1 VPARRRRV
9 GEGQSSGSTRG
20 GSLTDVVLAA
30 RNWSRGESRSWNVTR
45 SWSTTSSRA
54 QGTNW
59 SDATSLQRVYEYTV
73 EPRTLQDLPDYAMLL
88 VESSAGGPVL
98 RARTDRRR
106 SPSSRGTWKTKV
118 AGRNKRPARWR
129 NCWPRAPGS

>member
-1 VPARRRRV
+1 M
-9 GEGQSSGSTRG
+9 
-20 GSLTDVVLAA
+20 
-30 RNWSRGESRSWNVTR
+30 TR

-98 RARTDRRR
+98 RAVECNPDIITLPRMSMDPLPDLGPPHPQPTAAI
-106 SPSSRGTWKTKV
+106 PTQPPGQPWPAAPLPGATTGFALPQQPTPPGQTPAAPPWGGWPPP
-118 AGRNKRPARWR
+118 GR
-129 NCWPRAPGS
+129 